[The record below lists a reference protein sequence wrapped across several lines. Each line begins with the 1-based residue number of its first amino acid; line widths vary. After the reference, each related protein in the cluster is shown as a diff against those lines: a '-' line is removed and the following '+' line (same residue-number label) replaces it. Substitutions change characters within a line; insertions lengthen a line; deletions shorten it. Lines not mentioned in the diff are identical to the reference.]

1 MNNEISP
8 HDAFFKDIFGREENV
23 RAFLQDFLPKNM
35 LNKLDLNELEIER
48 TSYVDE
54 LLKQHFSDM
63 VVSVT
68 VKPMNEAKIY
78 FLLEHKSAP
87 EILVGL
93 QIFRYMANQWHDLEK
108 RHKLYG
114 KIPPIIPI
122 VIYQGEKK
130 WNVSPRFQDI
140 VGVPSDDF
148 RPYIPDFQYYLFD
161 VSHVDEN
168 KLQASVII
176 RYFTLI
182 LKSLYS
188 PQLRKH
194 LPNLVKALNESL
206 ERQEAID
213 YIRIFFTY
221 LVKSTDAI
229 NREDIQEALEQLPQG
244 GEEIMNTLAE
254 QWIKEG
260 ELRGELKGEL
270 KGELRGELRGE
281 QRGILTGLKEAIF
294 EAILINFEYIRPD
307 MEEKINQ
314 IESRQTLKL
323 LLKSLF
329 KVRSLEEFENFLDK
343 TGERPEKFQDR

>member
-1 MNNEISP
+1 MNTEISP

-23 RAFLQDFLPKNM
+23 RAFLRDFLPKNI
-35 LNKLDLNELEIER
+35 LNRLDLGDLEIEKN
-48 TSYVDE
+48 SYVDE
-54 LLKQHFSDM
+54 RLKQHFSDM

-68 VKPMNEAKIY
+68 VIPDHEAKIY
-78 FLLEHKSAP
+78 FLLEHKSTS

-108 RHKLYG
+108 RNKLYG

-122 VIYQGEKK
+122 VIYHGEKSWK
-130 WNVSPRFQDI
+130 VSPRFQDI

-188 PQLRKH
+188 PQLRNH
-194 LPNLVKALNESL
+194 LPNLVKALNESM
-206 ERQEAID
+206 EHRQAID

-221 LVKSTDAI
+221 LVKSTATI
-229 NREDIQEALEQLPQG
+229 TREDISEALAQLPQG
-244 GEEIMNTLAE
+244 GKEIMNTLAE

-281 QRGILTGLKEAIF
+281 QRGILAGLKEAIF
-294 EAILINFEYIRPD
+294 EAILIKFEFIRPD

-329 KVRSLEEFENFLDK
+329 KVQSLEEFEQLIDK
-343 TGERPEKFQDR
+343 SIGKTD